1 MGELMRWENL
11 ARTKTLVSRAT
22 TFNDEAKPLEGKHY
36 LRPIR

>member
-1 MGELMRWENL
+1 MRWENL